1 MLKPKL
7 TKLTTVSRTII
18 AHNHDNAVV
27 MRKDLQ
33 NGPLHVFGKHD
44 DCKPYY
50 CKFTDTTT
58 DSVDKSENNV
68 DDMKQNAPTVWAL
81 ICAANEMVMSKAN
94 RLSNETTNY
103 VENFMSMIS
112 KFNCGK
118 RLNLHKRG
126 SYQRRVHIA
135 GNIFFFNYC
144 IDRIPPERLVHFPD
158 WSTFPICPL
167 SRLVHF
173 PDWSTFSVGLLSPLV
188 HLTISPLF
196 RSVHLF
202 KRFTFN
208 IDLLVQSV

>member
-18 AHNHDNAVV
+18 AHNHDDSVA

-44 DCKPYY
+44 DCNSYY
-50 CKFTDTTT
+50 CKFKSTTDT
-58 DSVDKSENNV
+58 VDINENNV

-81 ICAANEMVMSKAN
+81 ICAANEMVMSKAY

-103 VENFMSMIS
+103 VENFMSVVS

-118 RLNLHKRG
+118 RLNLHMRG

-135 GNIFFFNYC
+135 GNMYL
-144 IDRIPPERLVHFPD
+144 RILYY
-158 WSTFPICPL
+158 
-167 SRLVHF
+167 
-173 PDWSTFSVGLLSPLV
+173 
-188 HLTISPLF
+188 
-196 RSVHLF
+196 
-202 KRFTFN
+202 
-208 IDLLVQSV
+208 